1 MKTAADFFVLS
12 PIDVNYLGLA
22 ALLIVFVVCFFV
34 GKRFYENKL
43 QKHRADISAKVQ
55 PEKEAFSK
63 REAEDRDKQISK
75 IQTEKLQAALAGKNR
90 ELANAAMN
98 LVYKNE
104 LLQKISDEIL
114 KIKDENGK
122 PLPEKQLLK
131 IQKVIDEGMNNER
144 DWNLFEQSFNEA
156 HENFFKKLKSGHPEL
171 VPNDLKL
178 CAFLHMN
185 MSSKEIAS
193 LLNISLRGVEIRR
206 YRLRK
211 KLKVPHDKNLVE
223 FLLEY

>member
-1 MKTAADFFVLS
+1 MKKSSDFIVLS
-12 PIDVNYLGLA
+12 PVYINYYGLIII
-22 ALLIVFVVCFFV
+22 LIVIIILFFL
-34 GKRFYENKL
+34 GKRLYEKKL
-43 QKHRADISAKVQ
+43 EEERETIRTKLLLENEDLK
-55 PEKEAFSK
+55 KEV
-63 REAEDRDKQISK
+63 EATEKQIVN
-75 IQTEKLQAALAGKNR
+75 IQTEKLREDLAGKTR
-90 ELANAAMN
+90 ELANSAMN

-104 LLQKISDEIL
+104 LLQKISEEIL
-114 KIKDENGK
+114 KIKDGNGK
-122 PLPEKQLLK
+122 PLPENQLLK
-131 IQKVIDEGMNNER
+131 IQKVIEEGMNNER

-156 HENFFKKLKSGHPEL
+156 HENFFRKLKSKYPEL

-185 MSSKEIAS
+185 MSSKEMAS

-223 FLLEY
+223 FLMGI